1 MIRIKTNYNN
11 KTDDMTF
18 DYHCKNSH
26 TLEHAIVI
34 AKLWNEITKRQDE
47 VHEDLD
53 DEKIYKLIQE
63 LLEEEREED
72 KNGE

>member
-1 MIRIKTNYNN
+1 MIRFKSKYNN
-11 KTDDMTF
+11 KTDDMVF
-18 DYHCKNSH
+18 DYRCKKSH
-26 TLEHAIVI
+26 TLEHVIVI

-53 DEKIYKLIQE
+53 DNKIYVLVKEILKQ
-63 LLEEEREED
+63 EREED

>member
-1 MIRIKTNYNN
+1 MIRFKSKYNN
-11 KTDDMTF
+11 KTDDMIF
-18 DYHCKNSH
+18 DYHCKHSH
-26 TLEHAIVI
+26 TLEHVIVI

-53 DEKIYKLIQE
+53 DDKIYILVKEI
-63 LLEEEREED
+63 LEQEREED

>member
-1 MIRIKTNYNN
+1 MIKLKSDYNY

-18 DYHCKNSH
+18 NYHCKNSH

-47 VHEDLD
+47 VHENLN
-53 DEKIYKLIQE
+53 DEKIYE
-63 LLEEEREED
+63 LVKDILKHEREED
-72 KNGE
+72 KNG

>member
-1 MIRIKTNYNN
+1 MIRIKSKYNN
-11 KTDDMTF
+11 KTDDMIF
-18 DYHCKNSH
+18 DYRCNHSH
-26 TLEHAIVI
+26 NLEHVIVI

-53 DEKIYKLIQE
+53 DDKIYMLVKEI
-63 LLEEEREED
+63 LEQEREED